1 MSRKHTL
8 QINTPFY
15 VDKWLVDPLSNRI
28 KFENTEIRL
37 EPKVMA
43 VLVCLATSPGEVV
56 SREQIEEI
64 IWPRM
69 VVGYGS
75 LASAIIKLRKAFGD
89 NTKEK
94 RFIQTISG
102 KGYRLIADIHLT
114 VEDNGE
120 DITRPEPVTAHLPEN
135 RPLIISSSRNAGN
148 NTGKTLCRKIK
159 PFYLLL
165 TTLLLLL
172 TAVWLAFS
180 SNSTDQK
187 IVNGIRHR
195 SIPETPA
202 IAVLPF
208 KNLSMDTKQEYYS
221 DGLTADLITEL
232 AKLSKLS
239 VIARNTVFA
248 YKDLN
253 VDLKHVGQSLGVHY
267 IIEGSVRKL
276 KDKLRI
282 TARLIDVNNNFTLWA
297 EYYDGKHEDIF
308 EFQDRVIKKITS
320 SLEIRLTDAER
331 SRLSNKYSASIEAYD
346 EFLQGWQSLW
356 LQSQEG
362 VKRSR
367 EHFFHAITLDDQFAR
382 AYANLSFSYYLDA
395 LNGWDTNSEHVL
407 HKAHFYADKAILL
420 DSSLPQ
426 VHFTKGMAYIMS
438 RKYQQAIEEA
448 EIALDLNPNFADAYG
463 LLASALNFAGQSQQ
477 AEVEMLKAMRLNPG
491 HPAVYRVI
499 YGEILFNQSKY
510 KKAIENFEFVLNRN
524 PEYVEARRWLA
535 ASLACD
541 NRLDDASWQVEML
554 NASGSDTSIRR
565 IEKSL
570 FFKDPEHTR
579 HFTDALRKAG
589 FSP

>member
-1 MSRKHTL
+1 MSHKHTL

-28 KFENTEIRL
+28 KCNDKEVKL

-43 VLVCLATSPGEVV
+43 VLVCLAQSPGGVI
-56 SREQIEEI
+56 SREQIEQTAWSGI
-64 IWPRM
+64 

-89 NTKEK
+89 DAKEK
-94 RFIQTISG
+94 RFIQTISR
-102 KGYRLIADIHLT
+102 KGYRLIAEIRLT
-114 VEDNGE
+114 VEDNDGGPDKSE
-120 DITRPEPVTAHLPEN
+120 SARLPEN
-135 RPLIISSSRNAGN
+135 RPLIAGSSKNTEN
-148 NTGKTLCRKIK
+148 NTDKTSYGKTKQL
-159 PFYLLL
+159 YLLL
-165 TTLLLLL
+165 AVPLILLI
-172 TAVWLAFS
+172 AVWSVFS
-180 SNSTDQK
+180 LNSAEQK
-187 IVNGIRHR
+187 TVKNTPSHA
-195 SIPETPA
+195 IPETPA

-208 KNLSMDTKQEYYS
+208 KNLSMDTEQEYFS

-239 VIARNTVFA
+239 VVARNTVFA
-248 YKDLN
+248 YKNLN
-253 VDLKHVGQSLGVHY
+253 VDLKHVGESLGVHY
-267 IIEGSVRKL
+267 IVEGSVRKH

-297 EYYDGKHEDIF
+297 EHYDGKYEDIF
-308 EFQDRVIKKITS
+308 DFQDRVIKKITS

-356 LQSQEG
+356 LQSPEG

-367 EHFFHAITLDDQFAR
+367 EHFLHAIALDEKFAR
-382 AYANLSFSYYLDA
+382 AYANLSFSYYLEA
-395 LNGWDTNSEHVL
+395 LNGWTADSEHVL
-407 HKAHFYADKAILL
+407 HKAHLYADKAIAL
-420 DSSLPQ
+420 DDSLPQ

-438 RKYQQAIEEA
+438 RQYQQAIKEA
-448 EIALDLNPNFADAYG
+448 EIALDLNSNSADAYG

-477 AEVEMLKAMRLNPG
+477 AEVEMLKAMRINPAY
-491 HPAVYRVI
+491 PAVYQVI
-499 YGEILFNQSKY
+499 YGQILFNQSKY
-510 KKAIENFEFVLNRN
+510 KEAIESFEFVLNRN
-524 PEYVEARRWLA
+524 PEYFEARRWLA

-541 NRLDDASWQVEML
+541 NRIDDASWQVEML
-554 NASGSDTSIRR
+554 SASGSDTSIRR

-579 HFTDALRKAG
+579 HLTDALRKAG
-589 FSP
+589 FAP